1 VGAYY
6 QAIGR
11 KAGLIFNT
19 LTVNTIGTTGFRMNN
34 ASSKPNSRSM
44 AFHVVRCVPL
54 LVVVACP
61 AAQAQTSYPS
71 RAVRIV
77 VPSAPSGG
85 TDLIGRLT
93 AQKAGEAW
101 GQTVIVDNISG
112 GATRI
117 GINTVAKAAADGH
130 TLLLTTV
137 NFAFAPAIYAKLP
150 YDPVNDFIPIVHV
163 ANTGSLLVVHPVVPA
178 KNVAELV
185 ALAKS
190 KPDELRYG
198 FGGNGS
204 VGHLVGAMF
213 EAQARIKLLQVPYKG
228 TGPSTTALLG
238 GEVHMLIANM
248 ASLLPY
254 VKAGRLRGLAVTG
267 ATRSRVMPEL
277 PTIAASGVAGYEY
290 GGWYGL
296 WAPAKTPG
304 AIVTRI
310 NEEFNRVL
318 ADAAVKERF
327 AEVAIE
333 PVGGAPDKFAAY
345 LAAEL
350 NKWSKVARDAGITA
364 E

>member
-1 VGAYY
+1 MILGHRFGKRFLHGMLLAAGAAACGWMADASAQSASATAYPV
-6 QAIGR
+6 
-11 KAGLIFNT
+11 K
-19 LTVNTIGTTGFRMNN
+19 TVR
-34 ASSKPNSRSM
+34 
-44 AFHVVRCVPL
+44 V
-54 LVVVACP
+54 
-61 AAQAQTSYPS
+61 
-71 RAVRIV
+71 V

-101 GQTVIVDNISG
+101 GQTVMVDNISG

-117 GINTVAKAAADGH
+117 GINAVAKAAPDGY

-150 YDPVNDFIPIVHV
+150 YDPLNDFAPIVHI
-163 ANTGSLLVVHPVVPA
+163 ANTASLLAVHPVVPA
-178 KNVAELV
+178 KNVAELI
-185 ALAKS
+185 ALAKA
-190 KPDELRYG
+190 KPGELRYG
-198 FGGNGS
+198 FGGTGS

-213 EAQARIKLLQVPYKG
+213 QAQAKVTLLQVPYKG

-238 GEVHMLIANM
+238 GEVHMVIANM

-254 VKAGRLRGLAVTG
+254 VRAGRLRALAVAG
-267 ATRSRVMPEL
+267 AARSRIMPEL
-277 PTIAASGVAGYEY
+277 PTIAASGVPGYEY
-290 GGWYGL
+290 SGWYGL

-304 AIVTRI
+304 AVVTKI

-318 ADAAVKERF
+318 ADNAVKERF
-327 AEVAIE
+327 AEGAIE
-333 PVGGAPDKFAAY
+333 PVGGAPEKFTVY

-350 NKWSKVARDAGITA
+350 KKWSKVARDAGITA